1 MSFSSPHTPSKNLA
15 QELAS
20 VITKA
25 GTWTP
30 RSKQTAIG
38 PSEIGHPCTRRLAYK
53 LTGTDKVNEI
63 SSSTWSAQVGT
74 AIHAYLADVFGGIE
88 GYEVEQKVQITDT
101 LSGTIDLFDAARGI
115 VMDWK
120 TTGSSGLQQRR
131 RDGATDQQLVQT
143 MLYAYGK
150 AKSGANVTQ
159 VALIYVPTS
168 GDINDMHV
176 ALYDYDEKVALDALS
191 RLGAVQAL
199 TGELDLTNNPQ
210 LWEMVPKHPD
220 RLCSYCPYF
229 KPYSTDLS
237 KGCNGDTQTGN

>member
-1 MSFSSPHTPSKNLA
+1 MTFSSPHKPSKNLA

-38 PSEIGHPCTRRLAYK
+38 PSEVGHPCTRRLAYK
-53 LTGTDKVNEI
+53 LTGADKVNEI
-63 SSSTWSAQVGT
+63 SSSTWAAQVGT
-74 AIHAYLADVFGGIE
+74 AIHAYLADVFGDIE
-88 GYEVEQKVQITDT
+88 GYEVEQKVQITDS
-101 LSGTIDLFDAARGI
+101 LAGTIDLYDAARGI

-120 TTGSSGLQQRR
+120 TTGSSGLAQRKR
-131 RDGATDQQLVQT
+131 EGATDQQLVQT

-159 VALIYVPTS
+159 VALVYLPTS

-176 ALYDYDEKVALDALS
+176 ALYDYDENVALKALS
-191 RLGAVQAL
+191 RLDAIEAL
-199 TGELDLTNNPQ
+199 TRQLNLPHNPQ
-210 LWEMVPKHPD
+210 LWEMVPKVSD

-237 KGCNGDTQTGN
+237 KGCNGETDG

>member
-1 MSFSSPHTPSKNLA
+1 MTFSSPHKPSKNLA

-38 PSEIGHPCTRRLAYK
+38 PSEVGHPCTRRLAYK
-53 LTGTDKVNEI
+53 LTGADKVNEI

-88 GYEVEQKVQITDT
+88 GYEVEQKVQITDS
-101 LSGTIDLFDAARGI
+101 LAGTIDLYDAARGI

-120 TTGSSGLQQRR
+120 TTGSSGLAQRKR
-131 RDGATDQQLVQT
+131 EGATDQQLVQT

-159 VALIYVPTS
+159 VALIYLPTS

-176 ALYDYDEKVALDALS
+176 ALYDYDESIALEALG
-191 RLGAVQAL
+191 RLEAIQAL
-199 TGELDLTNNPQ
+199 TSQLDLPNNPQ
-210 LWEMVPKHPD
+210 MWEMVPKVSD

-237 KGCNGDTQTGN
+237 KGCHGDTQA

>member
-1 MSFSSPHTPSKNLA
+1 MMFTSPHKPSKNLA
-15 QELAS
+15 DELAAI
-20 VITKA
+20 ITKA

-38 PSEIGHPCTRRLAYK
+38 PSEVGHPCTRRLAYK
-53 LTGTDKVNEI
+53 LTGADKVNEI

-88 GYEVEQKVQITDT
+88 GYEVEQKVYITDT
-101 LSGTIDLFDAARGI
+101 LAGTIDLYDGARGI

-120 TTGSSGLQQRR
+120 TTGSSGLSQRKR
-131 RDGATDQQLVQT
+131 EGATDQQLVQT

-159 VALIYVPTS
+159 VALVYLPTS

-176 ALYDYDEKVALDALS
+176 ALYDYDENIALGALS
-191 RLGAVQAL
+191 RLAAVHAL
-199 TGELDLTNNPQ
+199 TDGLDLPNNPQ
-210 LWEMVPKHPD
+210 MWAMVPKVAD

-237 KGCNGDTQTGN
+237 KGCNGESES